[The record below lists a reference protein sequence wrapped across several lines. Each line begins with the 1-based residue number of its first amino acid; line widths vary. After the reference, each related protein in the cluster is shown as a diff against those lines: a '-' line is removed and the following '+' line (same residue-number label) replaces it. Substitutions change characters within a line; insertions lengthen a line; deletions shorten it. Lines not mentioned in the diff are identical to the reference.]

1 MILPIGGVFLIV
13 DFMKN
18 FEFKSQICTSRSQ
31 SEKLLALGL
40 KKETADITWFRRSKN
55 TNWECCVSPYT
66 EWIEEILPIVDVYT
80 LEDII
85 PAWSL
90 HRLIEIIQN
99 NEKEISYIL
108 DREELTIEWFDD
120 GGWKNKFFR
129 HIENNIYDSM
139 ISCIEYM
146 LKEGLINPEYLE
158 KQA

>member
-1 MILPIGGVFLIV
+1 
-13 DFMKN
+13 MKN

-31 SEKLLALGL
+31 SERLLELGL
-40 KKETADITWFRRSKN
+40 KKETADM
-55 TNWECCVSPYT
+55 V
-66 EWIEEILPIVDVYT
+66 WIKELAWDEVAHCTYDAETYMLRPIDY
-80 LEDII
+80 LEGESHRGHI

-90 HRLIEIIQN
+90 HRLMEIIQN